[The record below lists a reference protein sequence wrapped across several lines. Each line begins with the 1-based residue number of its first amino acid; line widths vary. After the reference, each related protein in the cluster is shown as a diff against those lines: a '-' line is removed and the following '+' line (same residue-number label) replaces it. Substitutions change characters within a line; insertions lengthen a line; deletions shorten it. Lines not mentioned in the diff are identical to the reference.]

1 MQQRRRLAANKP
13 AWFSPTLAVILS
25 TALVVTAAFGGNR
38 ILNTQGAGNGPVE
51 ASEATVSL
59 AAGENV
65 VVDDAAISAQ
75 SGEGGERTVKEFT
88 RDEQFSMF
96 ALTWYGQQDIAAFV
110 RAENADGT
118 WGPWYAADPLAETGP
133 DGKTGTDLIY
143 LEPTNKVQVSITGV
157 DLFGDEA
164 APDVQLE
171 EQPAEQAPAEAPT
184 EQAPA
189 PAEEAPAEQAPVE
202 APAEQAPA
210 QNPAPVQE
218 APAQAPDAGNA
229 PEEAPAPSNG
239 TAPLPS
245 NYGAIRPVA
254 DVIDASEIEAVFID
268 GNAADGGI
276 ALASESTTYGMPD
289 VVTRAGWGAN
299 ESLRCK
305 NPTIDD
311 QVSAV
316 TVHHTAGSNN
326 YSQADAAGV
335 VRGIYRYHASNL
347 GWCDVGY
354 NALVDKYGTIYEGRA
369 GGLEKAVQGA
379 HVGGF
384 NQNTWGVSMIGNY
397 DTAQPSQEMIRSV
410 GELAGWKAAIS
421 GFDPKGTDQHYAE
434 FSFSGS
440 KYAAG
445 GGGTFPNINAH
456 RDFHYNACPGQ
467 YGYAQLGNIRNI
479 AADKYQE
486 IESGTGG
493 SSPSSSTSSA
503 STTVPADGTT
513 QTSISSASSEPTG
526 ETNEPAPEPGP
537 APGTPTAL
545 LSSIINGDESVLTTL
560 IGSLAALAI
569 TAALSDGE
577 LTGGSS
583 QMGDV
588 EIIEGLT
595 LSDLTPIIST
605 VISLSGDSEIE
616 QTWSRVNASAGPV
629 LGSPRGGIATTGY
642 MGGDAPVDYAL
653 FDRGIILDSEETGT
667 NALWGAIADAWAGQG
682 FDLGP
687 LGLPLNEE
695 YAAGDLVRVD
705 FQGGY
710 VTYDPATNQVDI
722 QLN

>member
-1 MQQRRRLAANKP
+1 M
-13 AWFSPTLAVILS
+13 ILS
-25 TALVVTAAFGGNR
+25 TALVVAAAFGGNR
-38 ILNTQGAGNGPVE
+38 ILNTQGAGSGPVE

-59 AAGENV
+59 ASGENV

-96 ALTWYGQQDIAAFV
+96 ALTWYGHQDIAAFV

-143 LEPTNKVQVSITGV
+143 LEPTNKVQVSLTGV
-157 DLFGDEA
+157 DLFSDET

-171 EQPAEQAPAEAPT
+171 EQPVKQAPA

-189 PAEEAPAEQAPVE
+189 PAEAAPTEQAPVE
-202 APAEQAPA
+202 APVEQAPA
-210 QNPAPVQE
+210 QEAPAQE
-218 APAQAPDAGNA
+218 APAQAPEAGTA

-299 ESLRCK
+299 ESLRCDS
-305 NPTIDD
+305 PTIDN

-316 TVHHTAGSNN
+316 TIHHTAGSNN
-326 YSQADAAGV
+326 YSQVEAASV
-335 VRGIYRYHASNL
+335 VRGIYRYHASTL

-369 GGLEKAVQGA
+369 GGLDKAVQGA

-397 DTAQPSQEMIRSV
+397 DITQPSPEMIRSV

-421 GFDPKGTDQHYAE
+421 GFHPKGTDQHYAE
-434 FSFSGS
+434 FSFGGS

-456 RDFHYNACPGQ
+456 RDFHYNTCPGQ
-467 YGYAQLGNIRNI
+467 YGYAQMDNIRDI

-493 SSPSSSTSSA
+493 SSPSSSAPDGSTTQSSTSSA
-503 STTVPADGTT
+503 SP
-513 QTSISSASSEPTG
+513 EPTDTG
-526 ETNEPAPEPGP
+526 TNEPAPEPGP

-545 LSSIINGDESVLTTL
+545 LSSIVNGDESVLTTL
-560 IGSLAALAI
+560 VGSLAALAI

-583 QMGDV
+583 QVGDV
-588 EIIEGLT
+588 ELIEGLT
-595 LSDLTPIIST
+595 ISDLTPIIST

-616 QTWSRVNASAGPV
+616 QAWNRINASAGPV

-642 MGGDAPVDYAL
+642 LGGDAPVDYAL